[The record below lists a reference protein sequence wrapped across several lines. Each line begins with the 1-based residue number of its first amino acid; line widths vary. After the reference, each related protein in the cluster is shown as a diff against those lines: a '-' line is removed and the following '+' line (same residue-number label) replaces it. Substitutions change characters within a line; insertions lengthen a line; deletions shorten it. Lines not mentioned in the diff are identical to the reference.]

1 MSIAAHHRRSRV
13 QWVAGLVVALLL
25 AGVISLFAS
34 PSPDGLEYVAA
45 EAGFSDTAAE
55 HVAADGPLADYQVAG
70 VTDDRLSGGL
80 AGVLG
85 TGVVLVLASGV
96 AWALRRARPRT
107 AAAPQDAGTL

>member
-1 MSIAAHHRRSRV
+1 MTIAAYNRRSRV
-13 QWVAGLVVALLL
+13 QWVAGLVVVLLL

-45 EAGFSDTAAE
+45 EVGFSGSAAE

-85 TGVVLVLASGV
+85 TGVVLVLASGL
-96 AWALRRARPRT
+96 AWVLRRPRPRT
-107 AAAPQDAGTL
+107 APAPQNAGTL